1 MTKKYLLLLPVLA
14 LIGWQLSG
22 CGRQY
27 AKGKYIAPDEIILR
41 SDKFVE
47 ADLQAIAEH
56 LSESLLKEDD
66 LLNQKPTVLMSL
78 MTNSTDEHIDMKSL
92 SDKIR
97 TQLFK
102 SRKLRFIN
110 ETLRPT
116 VKDELGYESGEYVDQ
131 SSAKKKGRQL
141 GADYLISGNIV
152 SIKQPVG
159 RQQIV
164 YYKMTL
170 EMTDLNTN
178 IISWTD
184 EVEIKKRFYKRFT
197 GN

>member
-1 MTKKYLLLLPVLA
+1 MNKKILLLLPVLA
-14 LIGWQLSG
+14 MTTFQMSG

-27 AKGKYIAPDEIILR
+27 AKGKYIPADEVILR

-47 ADLQAIAEH
+47 ADLQAIADQ
-56 LSESLLKEDD
+56 LSQSLLKEED
-66 LLNQKPTVLMSL
+66 LLNHKPTVLMSL

-102 SRKLRFIN
+102 SKKMRFIN

-116 VKDELGYESGEYVDQ
+116 VKEEVDYEAGEYADPAT
-131 SSAKKKGRQL
+131 AKRKGHQL

-170 EMTDLNTN
+170 EMTDLSSN
-178 IISWTD
+178 IIAWTD
-184 EVEIKKRFYKRFT
+184 EMEVKKRFYKKFT

>member
-1 MTKKYLLLLPVLA
+1 MTKKIILLLPLFA
-14 LIGWQLSG
+14 LMGLQAG

-27 AKGKYIAPDEIILR
+27 SKGKYIPADEIILR

-47 ADLQAIAEH
+47 ADLQAIADH
-56 LSESLLKEDD
+56 LSGSLLKEED
-66 LLNQKPTVLMSL
+66 LLNKKPTVLMSI

-97 TQLFK
+97 TELFK
-102 SRKLRFIN
+102 SKKLRFIN

-116 VKDELGYESGEYVDQ
+116 AKEELDYEAGEYVDPA
-131 SSAKKKGRQL
+131 SAKKKGRQL

-159 RQQIV
+159 RQEIV

-178 IISWTD
+178 IIAWTD
-184 EVEIKKRFYKRFT
+184 EMEVKKRFYKRFT

>member
-1 MTKKYLLLLPVLA
+1 MNKKIFLLLP
-14 LIGWQLSG
+14 LITLTTFQMSG

-27 AKGKYIAPDEIILR
+27 AKGKYIPADEVILR

-47 ADLQAIAEH
+47 ADLQAIADQ
-56 LSESLLKEDD
+56 LSQSLLKEED
-66 LLNQKPTVLMSL
+66 LLNHKPTVLMSL

-102 SRKLRFIN
+102 SKKLRFIN

-116 VKDELGYESGEYVDQ
+116 VKDELDYEAGAYADPAT
-131 SSAKKKGRQL
+131 AKRKGHQL

-159 RQQIV
+159 RQEIV

-170 EMTDLNTN
+170 EMTDLSSN
-178 IISWTD
+178 IIAWTD
-184 EVEIKKRFYKRFT
+184 EMEVKKRFYKKFT

>member
-1 MTKKYLLLLPVLA
+1 MNKKTLLLLPLFGA
-14 LIGWQLSG
+14 MIFQLSG

-27 AKGKYIAPDEIILR
+27 AKGKYIPADEIILR

-56 LSESLLKEDD
+56 LSESLLKEEDI
-66 LLNQKPTVLMSL
+66 LSQKPTVLMSL

-97 TQLFK
+97 TRLFK

-110 ETLRPT
+110 ETLRPA
-116 VKDELGYESGEYVDQ
+116 VKDEIDYEAGEYVDQ
-131 SSAKKKGRQL
+131 ASAKRKGRQL

-170 EMTDLNTN
+170 EMTDLATN
-178 IISWTD
+178 VISWTD